1 MPVAEGSPLGHFEYT
16 DMQNVCVQS
25 VTMNEEEAE
34 TIMNMGAAKAI
45 ARQWLAETWEGKP
58 GFLGAI
64 YCGSTNWKADE
75 TEYVPPSDIDILIWI
90 DSETRT
96 LDRLYRDGVIL
107 QPALLPYS
115 RLSRTPEEI
124 LSDFRI
130 ASHFSV
136 PSIIADP
143 TGHLTLLH
151 QAIAPVYAQRQW
163 VCARCERVGT
173 RLDEILDTWLAP
185 DLETDAFWM
194 QVMDFYYAVFILSE
208 IIPVAD
214 LRDPTVR
221 KAFVLSGEILAK
233 QGRLDLQEALF
244 ALLGCQHMGR
254 ADVEAHFAVYENA
267 FDQAS
272 AFVHT
277 PFFFSAEVSATAR
290 PVSVGGVRDLID
302 SGCHREAMFWLVFI
316 YSIAVQVM
324 QTDGPIAEQAAHLAQ
339 YRQQMAD
346 LGLRTKADIS
356 ARVAQL
362 KALVPTFRA
371 VAEQMMN
378 NHPAIQN

>member
-1 MPVAEGSPLGHFEYT
+1 
-16 DMQNVCVQS
+16 
-25 VTMNEEEAE
+25 MN
-34 TIMNMGAAKAI
+34 IGAAKAI
-45 ARQWLAETWEGKP
+45 ARQWLAEEWEGTP

-75 TEYVPPSDIDILIWI
+75 TEYVPPSDIDILIWV
-90 DSETRT
+90 DGESRT
-96 LDRLYRDGVIL
+96 LERLYRDGVIL
-107 QPALLPYS
+107 QPSVVPYS
-115 RLSRTPEEI
+115 QLSRTPEGI

-143 TGHLTLLH
+143 TGHLTML
-151 QAIAPVYAQRQW
+151 QRAIAPEYARRPW
-163 VCARCERVGT
+163 VRARCERVRT
-173 RLDEILDTWLAP
+173 RIDEILDTWLTP
-185 DLETDAFWM
+185 DLATDAFWM

-208 IIPVAD
+208 IVPVAD

-221 KAFVLSGEILAK
+221 KAFVLSREILAK

-244 ALLGCQHMGR
+244 VLLGCQHLSR
-254 ADVEAHFAVYENA
+254 ADVEAHFAVYESA

-277 PFFFSAEVSATAR
+277 PFFFSADVSAAAR
-290 PVSVGGVRDLID
+290 PVSVGGVREIID
-302 SGCHREAMFWLVFI
+302 SGFHREAMFWMVFI
-316 YSIAVQVM
+316 YSVAVKVM
-324 QTDGPIAEQAAHLAQ
+324 QTDGPSAEKVAHLAQ

-346 LGLRTKADIS
+346 LGLCTKEDIS

-362 KALVPTFRA
+362 KALTPAFME
-371 VAEQMMN
+371 VAEQIMN
-378 NHPAIQN
+378 NNLAIQR